1 MVLGAGG
8 GREMARDSLTPRPLM
23 GVKGIEGILFP
34 RHGTLY
40 LCWQQARGHAPH
52 LKASC
57 WFSSSGKTQQT
68 DNPVPLRADTWQRP
82 ESSRPHAAPLSRHR
96 EHKSS
101 GPSDLQRGGFQP
113 YSQLPCQPASHP
125 SVCPSKRTRFPLLS
139 PLPSRPHVGLRLG
152 TDQLLEQT
160 TNRVPATV
168 CVSTKPLYAISGASS
183 QALSLPGAAACPWDV
198 QCGLQ

>member
-1 MVLGAGG
+1 M
-8 GREMARDSLTPRPLM
+8 PRISKQAVGSPA
-23 GVKGIEGILFP
+23 
-34 RHGTLY
+34 
-40 LCWQQARGHAPH
+40 QARLSRPIILSH
-52 LKASC
+52 SE
-57 WFSSSGKTQQT
+57 QT
-68 DNPVPLRADTWQRP
+68 LGRGPSPAVRMLLRCPATGNTSLRAPVTF
-82 ESSRPHAAPLSRHR
+82 R
-96 EHKSS
+96 EGAS
-101 GPSDLQRGGFQP
+101 
-113 YSQLPCQPASHP
+113 SQLPCQPASHP
-125 SVCPSKRTRFPLLS
+125 SVCPSKRTRLPLLS